1 MPRYNY
7 YCNECDDYFE
17 LSHSMTE
24 LVESCL
30 ECKSPEFTRVPSI
43 PAYIQK
49 PSIEKESKAGDLVE
63 DYIKQN
69 KKSVKSEKNRLK
81 KVSYKKGDE

>member
-7 YCNECDDYFE
+7 YCENCDEYYELQHSMMERLEECD
-17 LSHSMTE
+17 
-24 LVESCL
+24 
-30 ECKSPEFTRVPSI
+30 ECCSSAFRRVPSI

-49 PSIEKESKAGDLVE
+49 QKIEKDLKTGDLVE

-69 KKSVKSEKNRLK
+69 RQSVQQEKDRLK
-81 KVSYKKGDE
+81 NNIYEESE